1 MYACYTFVTQF
12 SCNTQSWRRTAPFK
26 LYMSFK
32 SNILFIWPFTLTLS
46 KSSPELNNNNKKKK
60 NYRSPAFFRPSTV
73 TPRDV
78 LQKICALQTPPP
90 TDERSIL
97 WQICAKSIHTADRV
111 TCLRPDTWAAS
122 DAWQRTV
129 LSQIWRNRYHC
140 CRFTVL
146 WLSRLSVGVCYFYI
160 LSESVKLNCNRW

>member
-26 LYMSFK
+26 LYICLLNLTS
-32 SNILFIWPFTLTLS
+32 SLFDLLPSHYPNHLPNLI
-46 KSSPELNNNNKKKK
+46 KKKK
-60 NYRSPAFFRPSTV
+60 NIYRSPAFFRPSTV

-146 WLSRLSVGVCYFYI
+146 WLSRLSVGFCYFYI